1 MRFFSYLAAVL
12 LAASGAGAA
21 PPAQT
26 FFAAAGKADITP
38 DLALESTWMAGY
50 DASGRRPKGIHDP
63 LYARA
68 LVVSNG
74 ENTVALVAV
83 DAIAFFR
90 EDVEAVRREIGWQG
104 GKNYL
109 LIAAVHTH
117 SGPDTAG
124 MWGRFPA
131 VSGVDARYHARL
143 LKSIAD
149 LVRDLSSHMQEAR
162 LTANSAAIDP
172 RGLCRDIR
180 DPVVIDPELDA
191 LQFHGRDGKSL
202 GTLVRFSCH
211 PEVMGRA
218 NRLISADFPGA
229 LCARV
234 EQKTKGPC
242 VYFSGVIGG
251 MMTPDVD
258 HSLGV
263 DHEFAEVG
271 RVGSTLA
278 DEALALLANDPE
290 KASGGAISFESRIVR
305 VPVENSRYLIFL
317 PNLVF
322 GHRLFDAEGRAL
334 GPWSPYKLM
343 LRHLLF
349 FPLPETLEPRVET
362 EVSRVRIGPVDI
374 LGIPGEMFPELAI
387 GGYDGRYRFGHP
399 LTSPT
404 NPNPPNLS
412 RAPQGPYLRQR
423 LKAKVGILI
432 GLANDE
438 LGYFVPTYDFQVAHN
453 RIMIPEPAGNHYEE
467 TNSIGPSSTGI
478 ILKAFDD
485 LLKP

>member
-1 MRFFSYLAAVL
+1 MRFFSSAAAVFL
-12 LAASGAGAA
+12 SAASLWAA
-21 PPAQT
+21 PTAHK
-26 FFAAAGKADITP
+26 FSAAAGKADITP
-38 DLALESTWMAGY
+38 DIAAESTWMAGY
-50 DASGRRPKGIHDP
+50 DASGRRPKGVHDP

-74 ENTVALVAV
+74 DKTVAMVAV

-90 EDVEAVRREIGWQG
+90 EDVEAVRRELGWDG
-104 GKNYL
+104 GKKYL

-131 VSGVDARYHARL
+131 VSGVDKRYHARL
-143 LKSIAD
+143 LKSIVD
-149 LVRDLSSHMQEAR
+149 LVQDLSSHLQEAR
-162 LTANSAAIDP
+162 MTAASADIDP

-191 LQFHGRDGKSL
+191 VQFRRPDGKSI
-202 GTLVRFSCH
+202 GTMVRFSCH

-218 NRLISADFPGA
+218 NRLLSADFPGA
-229 LCARV
+229 LCGRV
-234 EQKTKGPC
+234 EAKTGGPC

-271 RVGSTLA
+271 RIGAALG
-278 DEALALLANDPE
+278 DKALALLARDPQ
-290 KASGGAISFESRIVR
+290 KASDGTVSFESRIVR

-322 GHRLFDAEGRAL
+322 GHRLFASDGRAL
-334 GPWSPYKLM
+334 GPWSPYRLM

-349 FPLPETLEPRVET
+349 FPLPPELEPRVET

-387 GGYDGRYRFGHP
+387 GGYDGRYRFGHS
-399 LTSPT
+399 LVDPT
-404 NPNPPNLS
+404 NPNPPDLS
-412 RAPQGPYLRQR
+412 RAPHGPYLREK

-438 LGYFVPTYDFQVAHN
+438 LGYFIPTYDFQVAPN
-453 RIMIPEPAGNHYEE
+453 RAMAPQPAGTHYEE

-478 ILKAFDD
+478 ILKAFDE